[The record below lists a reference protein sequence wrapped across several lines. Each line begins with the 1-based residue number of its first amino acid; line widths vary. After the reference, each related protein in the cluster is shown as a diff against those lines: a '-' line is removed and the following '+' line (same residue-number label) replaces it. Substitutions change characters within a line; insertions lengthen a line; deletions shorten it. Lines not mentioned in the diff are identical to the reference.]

1 MIAPYKISW
10 NGYSSLDFD
19 VLTQL
24 AFDSDSGEVDTF
36 LGREAIV
43 SDVYDG
49 SLKRGHT
56 YKWNE
61 SLEPKITFVKK
72 DFGDF
77 SLSENRKMLT
87 WLTGKKT
94 AGYLSVYHDDSEVIS
109 YEILGNWTNIQQ
121 YKLGNGRIVGYV
133 ATFSSLTPY
142 ALSALQTITQ
152 DVSDPLDNTFVI
164 DLETDDPEN
173 AVFPK
178 VTIQQ
183 DSITSVVEID
193 HAMTDKDEWQDGT
206 VYHYATGNKYYWVAY
221 EEQEDGTIQRKPH
234 ENTTNTS
241 GIETTGVIITNTYAD
256 NNRVSHQ
263 ITTKVKNNTKGEKV
277 TLDGANK
284 VISSS
289 RTDGRIFG
297 DDFYGSFED
306 SNVHWNWLPLYKGKN
321 EIKVIGNCTVTI
333 EYRYPIKC
341 GEY

>member
-19 VLTQL
+19 VLTEL
-24 AFDSDSGEVDTF
+24 AFDSDSGETNSF
-36 LGREAIV
+36 LGRELTA

-49 SLKRGHT
+49 SLKRGHS

-61 SLEPKITFVKK
+61 SLEPKITFIKEN
-72 DFGDF
+72 FGDF
-77 SLSENRKMLT
+77 SPSENRKMLS
-87 WLTGKKT
+87 WLTSKKT

-142 ALSALQTITQ
+142 ALSALQTITK
-152 DVSDPLDNTFVI
+152 DVSDPSNNTFI
-164 DLETDDPEN
+164 INLETDDPEN

-183 DSITSVVEID
+183 NSLTSVVEID
-193 HAMTDKDEWQDGT
+193 YAMTDQKEWQEGT
-206 VYHYATGNKYYWVAY
+206 VYHYAAGNKYYWVDA
-221 EEQEDGTIQRKPH
+221 DGTKQTQ
-234 ENTTNTS
+234 NTNTS
-241 GIETTGVIITNTYAD
+241 DIETTGVVITNTYAD
-256 NNRVSHQ
+256 SDKTSYKVS
-263 ITTKVKNNTKGEKV
+263 TKVKNNTKGETV
-277 TLDGANK
+277 ILDGANK

-289 RTDGRIFG
+289 RTTRIFG
-297 DDFYGSFED
+297 NDFYGSFED
-306 SNVHWNWLPLYKGKN
+306 SFVHWNWLPLYKGKN
-321 EIKVIGNCTVTI
+321 EIEVIGNCTITI